1 MHPPRSRPSLGS
13 KPGDASL
20 LAAELAIV
28 SMQRSLEVNTEVVD
42 VLRNL
47 YIDAGPGTSRLRRKA
62 TPNDGLWSDLA
73 RPTRTPG

>member
-1 MHPPRSRPSLGS
+1 MPPSRPRPSLGG
-13 KPGDASL
+13 PPEDASL

-28 SMQRSLEVNTEVVD
+28 SMQRSLDVNTEVVD

-62 TPNDGLWSDLA
+62 TRNDGVWSDLA
-73 RPTRTPG
+73 RPTRTPK